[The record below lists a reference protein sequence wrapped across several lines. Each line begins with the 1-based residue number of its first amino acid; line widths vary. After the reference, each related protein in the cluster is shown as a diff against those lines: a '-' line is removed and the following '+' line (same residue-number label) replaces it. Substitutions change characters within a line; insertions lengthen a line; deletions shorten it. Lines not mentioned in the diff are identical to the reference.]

1 MSSFC
6 QPEAQVSVELPKM
19 SPSRLRLY
27 KKVDPV
33 RIGKLLQFASSS
45 SGKKKSTS
53 RKPKAALLG
62 RLTHKPEGP
71 PRGHDKVQ
79 LHKAPHWDSLPP
91 CRSDN
96 TPHSSLPPEFLDKL
110 KSCQETPVI
119 DSSSPSCPLLAFF
132 GLQWIT
138 VLRCLYC
145 TDHTCFLAGDHIWAH
160 LAFRHSGSFPGIR
173 RAEVL
178 KAFLAHVKDCLPLV
192 ETQSAD
198 DLKATFPRELLQ
210 PLDNIPVREQ
220 VECPVQGCSTWT
232 TLKTGRARGGGD
244 GAYKSHLKSHLKSRS
259 LSGDGYERA
268 CQTKPQLTQSV
279 RVPSSKTNVQWHIV
293 FILPPS
299 SEPKS
304 RKFPSRINGPV
315 ISASSGEK
323 WLKLLGWDEEL
334 LRISKALRMP
344 KSGAIK
350 MLQELVAPPRKDTI
364 LSRDSPT
371 AKAVEY
377 GLYRSN
383 RLNIQYFTD
392 MIDWISPKQTSFR
405 LLFSHDK

>member
-1 MSSFC
+1 
-6 QPEAQVSVELPKM
+6 
-19 SPSRLRLY
+19 
-27 KKVDPV
+27 
-33 RIGKLLQFASSS
+33 
-45 SGKKKSTS
+45 
-53 RKPKAALLG
+53 
-62 RLTHKPEGP
+62 
-71 PRGHDKVQ
+71 
-79 LHKAPHWDSLPP
+79 
-91 CRSDN
+91 
-96 TPHSSLPPEFLDKL
+96 
-110 KSCQETPVI
+110 
-119 DSSSPSCPLLAFF
+119 
-132 GLQWIT
+132 
-138 VLRCLYC
+138 
-145 TDHTCFLAGDHIWAH
+145 
-160 LAFRHSGSFPGIR
+160 
-173 RAEVL
+173 L
-178 KAFLAHVKDCLPLV
+178 KAFIAHVKDCLPLV

-210 PLDNIPVREQ
+210 PLDNIPVMER
-220 VECPVQGCSTWT
+220 VECPVQSCGNWT
-232 TLKTGRARGGGD
+232 TLETGRGRGGGD
-244 GAYKSHLKSHLKSRS
+244 GAYKHHLKSHLKSHS

-279 RVPSSKTNVQWHIV
+279 RVPSSETNVQWHVV

-304 RKFPSRINGPV
+304 RKFPSRVNGPV

-364 LSRDSPT
+364 LSCDSPT

-383 RLNIQYFTD
+383 RLNIRYFTD